1 MERNYDYK
9 TPMFMCW
16 WEENIG
22 LYTEKELYEQ
32 YKETNLYDDMQGI
45 YWVGLGNGEQFRYF
59 QEVLDYL
66 KDDEDEIRNCEFIC
80 DNMKI
85 MRVI

>member
-1 MERNYDYK
+1 MERNYDYE
-9 TPMFMCW
+9 TPLFMCW

-45 YWVGLGNGEQFRYF
+45 YWVGLENSEQFRYF
-59 QEVLDYL
+59 QEVLDYF
-66 KDDEDEIRNCEFIC
+66 KDDENEIRNCEFIC